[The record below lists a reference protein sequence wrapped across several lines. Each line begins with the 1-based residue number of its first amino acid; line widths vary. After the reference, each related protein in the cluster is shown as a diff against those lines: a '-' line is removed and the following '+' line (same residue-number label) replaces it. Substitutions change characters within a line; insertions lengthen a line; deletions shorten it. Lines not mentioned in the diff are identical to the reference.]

1 MSLREDMWKYEVIT
15 GESGKT
21 VPLVKL
27 GAFLDGYDAAI
38 KAVISVIEG
47 YPLIIVNR
55 RCGLIAKIE
64 HLPYESEK
72 ENE

>member
-1 MSLREDMWKYEVIT
+1 MSLREEIEKYEQIT

-38 KAVISVIEG
+38 KAVICVIEE
-47 YPLIIVNR
+47 YPFIIFNR
-55 RCGLIAKIE
+55 RCGLIAKIK
-64 HLPYESEK
+64 HLPYESE
-72 ENE
+72 E